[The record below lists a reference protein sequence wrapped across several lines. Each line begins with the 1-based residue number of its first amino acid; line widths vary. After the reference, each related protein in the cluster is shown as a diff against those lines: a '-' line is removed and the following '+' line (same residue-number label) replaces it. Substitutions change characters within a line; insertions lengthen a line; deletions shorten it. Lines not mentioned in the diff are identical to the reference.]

1 MKDKEIEI
9 IVEYGEEELK
19 SILLQ
24 EFIKYVTE
32 LLRKCQFKDQLEKRE
47 NLHMAREGTI
57 LFERSC

>member
-24 EFIKYVTE
+24 EFIKYVINKE
-32 LLRKCQFKDQLEKRE
+32 E
-47 NLHMAREGTI
+47 NDKK
-57 LFERSC
+57 